1 MLNALAVT
9 CVCLLAAPAT
19 ASAEWHITP
28 MIGLTFAGK
37 TTITDLDQGTGKRHP
52 NLAVSAAL
60 FGEGIIGVEAIAAM
74 TPGFFQSGEQSGLF
88 PPSQQNSFVE
98 SSRVSSVMGNLVVTM
113 PRRWTEYFLRPF
125 VSGGFGLIRVSK
137 LETGEVFSATTNL
150 LGYNIGGGAIGF
162 LTRNTGVRFDLRY
175 FSTARGTDP
184 VVGADQP
191 PIAFG
196 DVHLRFMTA
205 SIGIVIRR

>member
-1 MLNALAVT
+1 MLKALAVT

-37 TTITDLDQGTGKRHP
+37 TTITDPDQGTGKRHP
-52 NLAVSAAL
+52 KIAGSVALLGGGL
-60 FGEGIIGVEAIAAM
+60 FGVEGIASL
-74 TPGFFQSGEQSGLF
+74 TPGFFQSGDESVLF
-88 PPSQQNSFVE
+88 RPGQETPLVE
-98 SSRVSSVMGNLVVTM
+98 SSRVSTLMGNVIVTA
-113 PRRWTEYFLRPF
+113 PRRWTEYGLRPF
-125 VSGGFGLIRVSK
+125 VSGGFGLIRASK
-137 LETGEVFSATTNL
+137 LETFDLISTTVNL
-150 LGYNIGGGAIGF
+150 FGYNIGGGAIGF
-162 LTRNTGVRFDLRY
+162 LTQRTGVRFDLRY
-175 FSTARGTDP
+175 YSTARGTDP